1 MEIKLLNCNEIINIY
16 SKYGFTYE
24 KTNTY
29 NDILIFTIQSGHYH
43 NADIINLDHPN
54 NIENLEKAFEE
65 YSSAGYACIK
75 RKYESIEKVRT
86 SLFDGFFSVKNTK
99 KHLQREY
106 ESHVKQIIGSFP
118 DGSKYTYIDSTY
130 LINNQIGE
138 KNVVEEIACRLNE
151 NKPILFIVE
160 AAAGFGKTCTAYE
173 LLSNIIKSE
182 KSIIPLFS
190 ELSRNRQA
198 KIFHYVLLDEIDRS
212 FPNLNSQL
220 VKDQILNGKVPV
232 ILDGFDEL
240 LHDSNQKDETK
251 LSSTYNTEPMLK
263 TISELLKDSA
273 KIILTT
279 RRTALFDGND
289 FTDWVEEHTELF
301 DIFRIKINEP
311 TISDWIP
318 HDRFQKLSNV
328 NYPISKLN
336 NPVLLSYLRFIN
348 DVDFENCIADPQLI
362 VDKYFESMLERER
375 KRQDLQILPEDQ
387 SKILKEIAQYFIVN
401 NYTSEEKEFLHLH
414 IEEKFETFLES
425 TRKYYQPEDRP
436 TIDELINKLTSHA
449 LLDRNGATENKI
461 GFVNDF
467 VLGHYVVPNILE
479 TDEWIGDKIFI
490 EPAVIATT
498 PTSDYK
504 REQLWEALDTYF
516 HLEDDLS
523 QKVSISL
530 KLKSGILFDLS
541 DALLDRVSINSI
553 ELGSNIIQNF
563 TFYNCIFKDVL
574 FNLNNFDSVAFV
586 ECKFFNSKIKGS
598 CQSLSEMGCIGQDDE
613 FYTLLNNLD
622 TNSESDYSDETPLLF
637 NFNEVDIYILEK
649 FWPKG
654 RPTFYKH
661 RHHNAICGNSRVRL
675 SDLIRSIKN
684 LKKMKILLTPD
695 KEDFYELNINHITS
709 IKTALG
715 KND

>member
-1 MEIKLLNCNEIINIY
+1 MLNQNEIINIY
-16 SKYGFTYE
+16 SKYGFIHE
-24 KTNTY
+24 KSNSY
-29 NDILIFTIQSGHYH
+29 KDILIFTIQSGHYH
-43 NADIINLDHPN
+43 NADLINLGN
-54 NIENLEKAFEE
+54 VENLCNLEKAFEE
-65 YSSAGYACIK
+65 YSTAGYACIK
-75 RKYESIEKVRT
+75 RKYEDIENVRS

-106 ESHVKQIIGSFP
+106 ETHEKQIIGSFP
-118 DGSKYTYIDSTY
+118 DGSTYKYIESTY

-138 KNVVEEIACRLNE
+138 KNVIDEISLRLNE
-151 NKPILFIVE
+151 KKPILFIVE

-173 LLSNIIKSE
+173 LLANIIDKE
-182 KSIIPLFS
+182 KSMIPLFS

-212 FPNLNSQL
+212 FPNLSSQL

-263 TISELLKDSA
+263 TISDLLKDSA

-279 RRTALFDGND
+279 RRTALFDGDD
-289 FTDWVEEHTELF
+289 FTNWVEEHNELF

-318 HDRFQKLSNV
+318 QDRYQKLIKID
-328 NYPISKLN
+328 YPILKLN

-348 DVDFENCIADPQLI
+348 DCDFEACIADPQLI
-362 VDKYFESMLERER
+362 VDKYFSSMLERER
-375 KRQDLQILPEDQ
+375 KRQDLQILPDDQ
-387 SKILKEIAQYFIVN
+387 AKILKEIAQYFIIN

-414 IEEKFETFLES
+414 IEERFESFLEN
-425 TRKYYQPEDRP
+425 TRKYYQAEDRP

-449 LLDRNGATENKI
+449 LLDRSGSAENKI

-467 VLGHYVVPNILE
+467 VLGHYVVPNIIE
-479 TDEWIGDKIFI
+479 TKEWIGDKIFI

-498 PTSDYK
+498 PTSDIQRQK
-504 REQLWEALDTYF
+504 LWEALTTYF
-516 HLEDDLS
+516 HLEDDLN

-530 KLKSGILFDLS
+530 QLKSGIFFNLNN
-541 DALLDRVSINSI
+541 ALLDAINISSV
-553 ELGSNIIQNF
+553 ELGENKVQDF
-563 TFYNCIFKDVL
+563 TFYNCTFKDVT
-574 FNLNNFDSVAFV
+574 FNLDNFDSVAFV
-586 ECKFFNSKIKGS
+586 ECRFFDSKIKGN
-598 CQSLSEMGCIGQDDE
+598 CESLSELGCSGQDDE
-613 FYTLLNNLD
+613 FYFLLNNLD
-622 TNSESDYSDETPLLF
+622 VNSSGEIFDETDIS
-637 NFNEVDIYILEK
+637 FNEVDIYILEK

-654 RPTFYKH
+654 RSTFVKH
-661 RHHNAICGNSRVRL
+661 RHHNAICGHSRFKL

-695 KEDFYELNINHITS
+695 KVDFYELNIDHINL